1 MKYGFLAFL
10 ALKMAL
16 KVNYDLEF
24 EISGHCFLCKTIL
37 SYLYRANL
45 SFLIRSKFTTLQ
57 FVSGDSNI
65 NI

>member
-24 EISGHCFLCKTIL
+24 EISGLCVLCKTIL

-45 SFLIRSKFTTLQ
+45 SFLIRSKFTTL
-57 FVSGDSNI
+57 
-65 NI
+65 